1 MPLWAKVDV
10 DMPTDEKLLGQPL
23 ATRHLWTC
31 LICLAKK
38 QDHAGAINGFDCALL
53 AGTFNISRK
62 LVAAALTHFQAA
74 RMIELDPDG
83 TIRLLN
89 FIERQG
95 EVSVADQREQWRDRQ
110 AKRQKKITRDPPTPS
125 RVIPAVPHARI
136 TRLDVEKEEERD
148 QEKATASQGVKPPAP
163 TAAVWD
169 SYSRAFEKRYQVEPV
184 RNATVNG
191 LLAHFITRM
200 PAADA
205 PGVAEFY
212 LLQNSAYYLK
222 SGHSVKAMIGDA
234 EKLHAGWSGGRT
246 TATASEARQQDQT
259 QANLDGWAEHMSEE
273 GRNALVG
280 K

>member
-1 MPLWAKVDV
+1 MLWAKVDV
-10 DMPTDEKLLGQPL
+10 DMPTDEKLIGQPV

-53 AGTFNISRK
+53 AGRFNLPRK
-62 LVAAALTHFQAA
+62 SVAAALTHYQAA

-89 FIERQG
+89 FVERQG
-95 EVSVADQREQWRDRQ
+95 ELSVADQREQWRERQ
-110 AKRQKKITRDPPTPS
+110 TKRQKKITRES
-125 RVIPAVPHARI
+125 RVRDHAVRAMTHAGI
-136 TRLDVEKEEERD
+136 TRLEVEGEEERD
-148 QEKATASQGVKPPAP
+148 QEKASASQGVKPPAP

-169 SYSRAFEKRYQVEPV
+169 SYSAAFQKRYRVVPV

-191 LLAHFITRM
+191 MLAHFITRM

-205 PGVAEFY
+205 PGVAAYF
-212 LLQNSAYYLK
+212 LQQSSAYYLK
-222 SGHSVKAMIGDA
+222 SGHSVKAMVGDA

-273 GRNALVG
+273 GRRALVE